1 MAKKKAKK
9 TKKTAAKKTK
19 KKAVKSKKKA
29 APKKKAA
36 KKVAKKKAAPKKSA
50 ATKKAAPKAAPQKMK
65 AANTGSQNSAQHPL
79 EGAGVPQVQLV
90 NQNGESV
97 ALPELVNNN
106 KRVVLYFYP
115 KDDTPGCTA
124 QACGFRDNL
133 NRLQAAGIKV
143 VGVSPDDTE
152 SHKKFIEKYG
162 LNFDLLSDQDHS
174 LAEAMKVWKQKNFMG
189 KTYMGIERSTFLLNE
204 GRIVKAWQPVKVEG
218 HVDEVLNTA
227 ERYSGGSGN

>member
-1 MAKKKAKK
+1 
-9 TKKTAAKKTK
+9 
-19 KKAVKSKKKA
+19 
-29 APKKKAA
+29 
-36 KKVAKKKAAPKKSA
+36 
-50 ATKKAAPKAAPQKMK
+50 
-65 AANTGSQNSAQHPL
+65 
-79 EGAGVPQVQLV
+79 
-90 NQNGESV
+90 
-97 ALPELVNNN
+97 
-106 KRVVLYFYP
+106 
-115 KDDTPGCTA
+115 
-124 QACGFRDNL
+124 
-133 NRLQAAGIKV
+133 LQAAGIKV